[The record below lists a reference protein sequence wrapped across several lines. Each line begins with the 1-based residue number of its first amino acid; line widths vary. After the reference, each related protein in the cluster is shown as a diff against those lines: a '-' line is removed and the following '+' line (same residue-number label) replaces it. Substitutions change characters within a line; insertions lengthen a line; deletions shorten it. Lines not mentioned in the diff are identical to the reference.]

1 MTQTDKLFVQINGDS
16 VLYPLSSYATED
28 RNGQFNITN
37 NQTQLELKGN
47 TWKKLDF
54 GVNYTITTDTI
65 LEFDF
70 QSTIE
75 GEIHGLGFDNDNVL
89 STSWLFKLSG
99 TQNVG
104 LRDFDNYVTGSGWQT
119 YQIPVGNFFTGDF
132 QYFVLSNDHD
142 VTSPTGNGQF
152 RNLRI
157 YENVAVLDIAPLDAV
172 QAEGNTG
179 TTPFTFTVTRS
190 GDTTVT
196 STVNWAVTGTGDNPA
211 TADDFDLGV
220 FPRGTLTFEPWDTT
234 NYREITVYVNGD
246 ISYEADEGFSV
257 TLSDAVDAIINTDT
271 AEGIILNDD
280 VPPTLDIAP
289 LDAVQAEG
297 NEGLTPFTFTVT
309 RSGDTTATSTVNWA
323 VTLSGTADAADFSLT
338 PSINNSQRETT
349 TPSRPYAPNSQSDTT
364 TPSSPYAPNRL
375 IVKFN
380 REVNSTQ
387 ANEIKNSLGVVKTQN
402 IRLTGAE
409 IWQLSGTTSV
419 ETALATYGKSRVFEY
434 IEPDYI
440 VTTAATIPNDPG
452 FNLLWG
458 LHNTGQTGGTPDA
471 DIDAPEAW
479 DIQTGNPDLVI
490 GVIDTGVDYTH
501 PDLVGNIWTNTGEIA
516 GNGIDDDGNG
526 YIDDIRGWDFAYN
539 DNNPMDVGG
548 HGTHVSGTIAGKGN
562 NAVGVTGVAWN
573 AKIMPLK
580 FLDDTGFGSTSNA
593 ILAVDYATA
602 QGVKLTNNSWGGGG
616 YSQGL
621 YDAIAAAGDA
631 GSLFIAAAGNDSNNN
646 DSSPSYPASYNL
658 DNIISVASTTHTD
671 GLSWFSN
678 YGLTT
683 VDLGAPG
690 SSIYSTVPGNSYAS
704 ISGTSMASPHVAGA
718 AALLWSENPTWTAQ
732 QVKDVLLQ
740 TVDPTETLNGITVS
754 GGRLNV
760 YNALLSDPGFV
771 ISVTVSPASVAE
783 DGSEN
788 LVYTFTRIGE
798 SLDSPLTV
806 NFSASGTANA
816 VAVGTDPAD
825 YTVVTNSDVTFDSAT
840 QTGTVTFAANADS
853 VAVVVDPIA
862 DSLEE
867 IAETVQLS
875 VTPGEG
881 YIGSSAA
888 TGTIVSEE
896 TLPVFTNPDPI
907 SIPIG
912 GAGNP
917 YPATIS
923 VSGLSG
929 EVTNVTVT
937 LTNLAHTWPDDIDV
951 LLVGPTGATTILMSD
966 VGYLY
971 GISNTT
977 LTFDAGATAYLPDAG
992 QITSGTYL
1000 PTNIGTGDNFA
1011 APAPGGS
1018 HGTDLSVF
1026 HNTDPNGLWSLYV
1039 MDDDSFGDSGSIAGG
1054 WSLLIE
1060 TATTTTLPSG
1070 TVTFTAG
1077 ETTKEIIVDVSGDIS
1092 YEGDEG
1098 FSVTLSDAVDAII
1111 NTDTAEGTILN
1122 DDTAIDN
1129 AQKITSSSNISA
1141 APGGTVTIPLYYDT
1155 TTGDNSL
1162 PGISLRL
1169 HYNSSELTFNNA
1181 SDLFLTNLFGD
1192 VKELPDNENFDN
1204 DLTTDRFVQ
1213 LQYNDFTG
1221 DWPNQPLPLK
1231 LADLKFATTDS
1242 FTGTQ
1247 VNFSSSNTAAGYALA
1262 ADSVTVSQGW
1272 NLDIDG
1278 NGEIKALSD
1287 GVILMRHLFG
1297 SFIGNELIDGAID
1310 PNATRDLVAIQAYL
1324 QEGINQG
1331 HLDIDGNGSVGAYSD
1346 GIMAVRYMFG
1356 TFPGDALTHE
1366 ALSPDATRDLAQIQN
1381 HLEQLT
1387 TLV

>member
-380 REVNSTQ
+380 PEVTSTQ
-387 ANEIKNSLGVVKTQN
+387 ANEIKNSLGVLKTQN

-419 ETALATYGKSRVFEY
+419 ETALSTYGRSQVFKY

-440 VTTAATIPNDPG
+440 VTTAATIPNDPS

-458 LHNTGQTGGTPDA
+458 LHNTGQTGGTPDV

-539 DNNPMDVGG
+539 DNNPMDVQG

-580 FLDDTGFGSTSNA
+580 FLDDTGSGWTSDA

-616 YSQGL
+616 YSQAL

-631 GSLFIAAAGNDSNNN
+631 GSLFIAAAGNESNNN

-690 SSIYSTVPGNSYAS
+690 SDIYSTVPGNGYAS
-704 ISGTSMASPHVAGA
+704 YSGTSMASPHVAGA
-718 AALLWSENPTWTAQ
+718 AALLWSENPTWTAE

-760 YNALLSDPGFV
+760 YNALL
-771 ISVTVSPASVAE
+771 
-783 DGSEN
+783 
-788 LVYTFTRIGE
+788 
-798 SLDSPLTV
+798 
-806 NFSASGTANA
+806 
-816 VAVGTDPAD
+816 
-825 YTVVTNSDVTFDSAT
+825 
-840 QTGTVTFAANADS
+840 
-853 VAVVVDPIA
+853 
-862 DSLEE
+862 
-867 IAETVQLS
+867 
-875 VTPGEG
+875 
-881 YIGSSAA
+881 
-888 TGTIVSEE
+888 
-896 TLPVFTNPDPI
+896 
-907 SIPIG
+907 
-912 GAGNP
+912 
-917 YPATIS
+917 
-923 VSGLSG
+923 
-929 EVTNVTVT
+929 
-937 LTNLAHTWPDDIDV
+937 
-951 LLVGPTGATTILMSD
+951 
-966 VGYLY
+966 
-971 GISNTT
+971 
-977 LTFDAGATAYLPDAG
+977 
-992 QITSGTYL
+992 
-1000 PTNIGTGDNFA
+1000 
-1011 APAPGGS
+1011 
-1018 HGTDLSVF
+1018 
-1026 HNTDPNGLWSLYV
+1026 
-1039 MDDDSFGDSGSIAGG
+1039 
-1054 WSLLIE
+1054 
-1060 TATTTTLPSG
+1060 ATTTTLPSG
-1070 TVTFTAG
+1070 TVEFAPG
-1077 ETTKEIIVDVSGDIS
+1077 ETTKEITVYVSGDTDF
-1092 YEGDEG
+1092 EGDEG
-1098 FSVTLSDAVDAII
+1098 FSVTLSDATDAII

-1122 DDTAIDN
+1122 DDAPPPTLDIAPLDAVQGEGDTGTTPFTFTVTRSGDTTGTSSVNWAVTLSGAADAADFSLIPAFINTADRLIVKLNPQSTTTQIDEIKNSLGVVKTQIINLPEVEIWQLPETTPIETALATYGNSRVFEYIESVSEVNWEIIGSGINPAGVDFSPTSSPTITPTTNASIINAIDTGWYDSTGWHDEGN
-1129 AQKITSSSNISA
+1129 TNYIVGETYDADGYFRNWIAFDLPTFTTPVTAAQLQIQTYVYSSNDSSETYELRDVTTPVSTLRAGGYGLTSIYNDLGDGTVYGSRDFSA
-1141 APGGTVTIPLYYDT
+1141 GDSYTTVTIDL
-1155 TTGDNSL
+1155 
-1162 PGISLRL
+1162 
-1169 HYNSSELTFNNA
+1169 NSSLVNA
-1181 SDLFLTNLFGD
+1181 LNAKSGQQFALGGQITTLDGIDNTEFIFGFSFGNPGGD
-1192 VKELPDNENFDN
+1192 VQLL
-1204 DLTTDRFVQ
+1204 LT
-1213 LQYNDFTG
+1213 YGN
-1221 DWPNQPLPLK
+1221 PLPSGTVE
-1231 LADLKFATTDS
+1231 FAPGETTKEI
-1242 FTGTQ
+1242 
-1247 VNFSSSNTAAGYALA
+1247 
-1262 ADSVTVSQGW
+1262 TVYVS
-1272 NLDIDG
+1272 
-1278 NGEIKALSD
+1278 
-1287 GVILMRHLFG
+1287 
-1297 SFIGNELIDGAID
+1297 
-1310 PNATRDLVAIQAYL
+1310 
-1324 QEGINQG
+1324 
-1331 HLDIDGNGSVGAYSD
+1331 
-1346 GIMAVRYMFG
+1346 
-1356 TFPGDALTHE
+1356 GDT
-1366 ALSPDATRDLAQIQN
+1366 D
-1381 HLEQLT
+1381 
-1387 TLV
+1387 